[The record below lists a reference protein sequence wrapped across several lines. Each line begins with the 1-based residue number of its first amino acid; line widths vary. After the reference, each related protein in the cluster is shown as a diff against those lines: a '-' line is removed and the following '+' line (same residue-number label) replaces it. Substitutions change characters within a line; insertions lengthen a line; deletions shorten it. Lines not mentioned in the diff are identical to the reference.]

1 MDTTLKDRESKVTN
15 FMDEVEKIKNSKSA
29 EEMYQQTPEY
39 KLKQIKNEKEKA
51 KGVCLDAIFSK
62 IYKDAIPMND
72 EYKVSHGD
80 DLDSEFSDFINMRNH
95 KGMEYYI
102 KEAIKRG
109 SEPAKKIME
118 AVEQLIKEEYHDKEL
133 NINSTDSVAI
143 PFEVDSDSVQSKLQ
157 SISSDMNLPEITD
170 IIKDNVKTQTI
181 DDIERVK
188 QEEENIKSIQEELAS
203 NPDIT
208 SESAIDRALKLKGI
222 GLKKEY
228 NPSLFEGIMINKT
241 NMIKESVET
250 QNVFTEVTSDE
261 LIVATAIVGVT
272 AGIALNIKQKKQIKN
287 LFKIY
292 EKLNPNCIPFSRFT
306 IEPYQNDEVRKLGI
320 KPEKGKHADKC
331 KFKVF
336 KYNNKTMMYI
346 SFIAYASGTDYSYYD
361 SQTSE
366 YSKSSTISSGHNTSS
381 INDIISYKH
390 EFKIKDA
397 SCNKYS
403 DYYIAC
409 MAYTQGFGHPA
420 LNRFID
426 KMKPILKANKKLL
439 KESVESQNE
448 SFSLYNDSIN
458 KLAFVESVKELTKW
472 NIVSTFNLEKIDKVI
487 SKKIAN
493 DYATGKIN
501 Y

>member
-29 EEMYQQTPEY
+29 EEIYQQTPEY

-72 EYKVSHGD
+72 EYKVSHGE
-80 DLDSEFSDFINMRNH
+80 DLDSEFSDFISMRNH

-170 IIKDNVKTQTI
+170 IIKDNVKTQAI
-181 DDIERVK
+181 YDIERVK
-188 QEEENIKSIQEELAS
+188 QEEENIKSIQEELAN

-241 NMIKESVET
+241 NMIKESVES
-250 QNVFTEVTSDE
+250 QNIFTEVTNSDR
-261 LIVATAIVGVT
+261 IVIGTLVGVT
-272 AGIALNIKQKKQIKN
+272 VGIALTIKQKKQIKQ
-287 LFKIY
+287 LFTIY
-292 EKLNPNCIPFSRFT
+292 EKLNPKCIPFSSFT
-306 IEPYQNDEVRKLGI
+306 IDTYQNDEIRTLGI
-320 KPEKGKHADKC
+320 KPVEGNYSDKC

-336 KYNNKTMMYI
+336 SYNNKAMMYI
-346 SFIAYASGTDYSYYD
+346 SQIAYVSGSYSRIGE
-361 SQTSE
+361 SQG
-366 YSKSSTISSGHNTSS
+366 SKYTKNLV
-381 INDIISYKH
+381 SYNNKF
-390 EFKIKDA
+390 EIKDA
-397 SCNKYS
+397 SCSKYT

-409 MAYTQGFGHPA
+409 MAYSQGIGHAA
-420 LNRFID
+420 LNRFIN

-439 KESVESQNE
+439 KESVECYDE

>member
-1 MDTTLKDRESKVTN
+1 MDTTLKDREGKVTN

-72 EYKVSHGD
+72 EYKVSHGE

-133 NINSTDSVAI
+133 NINSTDSVSI

-170 IIKDNVKTQTI
+170 IIKDNVKTQAI
-181 DDIERVK
+181 SDIERVK

-241 NMIKESVET
+241 NMIKESVKSKT
-250 QNVFTEVTSDE
+250 VFQGGPTTDE
-261 LIVATAIVGVT
+261 LKIYTGLGLYGLSLLVPYVVSGVIIPR
-272 AGIALNIKQKKQIKN
+272 AEKKKIKN

-292 EKLNPNCIPFSRFT
+292 EKLNPDCIPFTSFT
-306 IEPYQNDEVRKLGI
+306 REIYQNDEIRTLGI
-320 KPEKGKHADKC
+320 RPERVKYPNDC
-331 KFKVF
+331 KFIVF
-336 KYNNKTMMYI
+336 N
-346 SFIAYASGTDYSYYD
+346 
-361 SQTSE
+361 
-366 YSKSSTISSGHNTSS
+366 
-381 INDIISYKH
+381 
-390 EFKIKDA
+390 
-397 SCNKYS
+397 
-403 DYYIAC
+403 
-409 MAYTQGFGHPA
+409 
-420 LNRFID
+420 
-426 KMKPILKANKKLL
+426 
-439 KESVESQNE
+439 
-448 SFSLYNDSIN
+448 
-458 KLAFVESVKELTKW
+458 
-472 NIVSTFNLEKIDKVI
+472 
-487 SKKIAN
+487 
-493 DYATGKIN
+493 
-501 Y
+501 

>member
-72 EYKVSHGD
+72 EYKVSHGE

-170 IIKDNVKTQTI
+170 IIKDNVKTQAI
-181 DDIERVK
+181 YDIERVK

-241 NMIKESVET
+241 NMIKESVES
-250 QNVFTEVTSDE
+250 QNVFTEVTYSDLL
-261 LIVATAIVGVT
+261 LIGSLSVATVGV
-272 AGIALNIKQKKQIKN
+272 ALTITQKKQIKN

-292 EKLNPNCIPFSRFT
+292 EKLNPKCIPFSSFT
-306 IEPYQNDEVRKLGI
+306 KEIYQNDEIKTLGI
-320 KPEKGKHADKC
+320 KPEEGNYSDKC
-331 KFKVF
+331 RFKVF

-346 SFIAYASGTDYSYYD
+346 SQIAYVSGS
-361 SQTSE
+361 
-366 YSKSSTISSGHNTSS
+366 YSKYDRSSKTGESHGSTSNT
-381 INDIISYKH
+381 DVVSYKNV
-390 EFKIKDA
+390 FNIKDA
-397 SCNKYS
+397 SCSKYS
-403 DYYIAC
+403 DYYIAY
-409 MAYTQGFGHPA
+409 MAYTQGIGHEA
-420 LNRFID
+420 LNRFIN

-439 KESVESQNE
+439 KESVESYNE
-448 SFSLYNDSIN
+448 SFSLNNDSIN